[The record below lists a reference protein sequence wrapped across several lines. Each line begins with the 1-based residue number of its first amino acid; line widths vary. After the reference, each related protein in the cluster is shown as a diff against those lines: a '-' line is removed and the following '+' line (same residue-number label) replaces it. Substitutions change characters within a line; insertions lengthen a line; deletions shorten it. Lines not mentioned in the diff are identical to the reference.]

1 MGWNRKDI
9 FVDLDTM
16 SEVRILIR
24 NFRGKGTHL
33 TMRRPLT
40 DKQKELY
47 KNKKLF
53 KDKKQDE

>member
-24 NFRGKGTHL
+24 NFRSKGTHL

-40 DKQKELY
+40 DKEKELY
-47 KNKKLF
+47 
-53 KDKKQDE
+53 KDKKQDERI

>member
-1 MGWNRKDI
+1 MSWNNENI

-40 DKQKELY
+40 DKEKELY
-47 KNKKLF
+47 
-53 KDKKQDE
+53 KDKKQDGRI